1 MTKTNPATELPTT
14 VLTPAAL
21 TQAERRA
28 LKARAHNLE
37 PVVLM
42 GDKGLSS
49 AVHAEIERA
58 LAAHELV
65 KIRAQAER
73 GERAVL
79 LADICGRTGASAVQR
94 IGKMLVIYRK
104 KPPLDDEAEDRARVR
119 KDAARKAK
127 GRKKDEGKA
136 PRKAAPKPGSRTGI
150 KFRARSATRS
160 TPRSDTRP
168 ARGTGRPGSRTAS
181 PRQGP
186 ERPLRRPRT
195 SR

>member
-1 MTKTNPATELPTT
+1 MTKTNPATELTAT
-14 VLTPAAL
+14 VS
-21 TQAERRA
+21 TQAERRSR
-28 LKARAHNLE
+28 KARAHSLE

-42 GDKGLSS
+42 GDKGLTP
-49 AVHAEIERA
+49 AVLAEIERA

-65 KIRAQAER
+65 KIRAQAARED
-73 GERAVL
+73 RAGL
-79 LADICGRTGASAVQR
+79 LAEICGRTGASAVQR
-94 IGKMLVIYRK
+94 IGKMLVVYRK
-104 KPPLDDEAEDRARVR
+104 KPPVDDEAEDRAKVR

-127 GRKKDEGKA
+127 SRKKDEGKA

-160 TPRSDTRP
+160 APRSDTRP
-168 ARGTGRPGSRTAS
+168 ARGIARPGSRTAS